1 MYPDSAAHRSRRTAS
16 GAPEGGA
23 SASAVVR
30 RLLTPGAP
38 PFALLRRATPGY
50 PPDTVEVLLG
60 PVTEAARLADIP
72 LPTGAPD
79 AARPVHD
86 VLALVP
92 FRQIRERGFD
102 VRDDGTPLTLLTPE
116 ETYELPLADVLD
128 ALPAHRVNVAHGA
141 FDVTDEAYAEIVKR
155 VVRDE
160 IGTGE
165 GANFVIRR
173 DFRGQIRDFC
183 AADALALF
191 RRLLAGER
199 GAYWTFV
206 VHTGGNGTE
215 GPSVQ
220 GQARATG
227 GRTLVGASPEV
238 HVRMSG
244 GRGEHGM
251 LPAEGGGGPTG
262 GTVVMNPISGTYR
275 YPPEGPTVDGLLGFL
290 HDGKEIEELSM
301 VVDEELKMM
310 CTVGDMGGV
319 VVGPRLKEM
328 AHLAH
333 TEYELRGRSSLDV
346 RDVLRQTM
354 FAATVTG
361 SPVQNACRVI
371 ERYEPRGRDGG
382 GRGYYAG
389 ALALIG
395 RDAAGAQ
402 TLDSPI
408 LIRTAD
414 IDPAGRLRVP
424 VGATLVRGSDPAGE
438 VAETH
443 AKAAGVLAALGVRP
457 GRAREE
463 SERPRLAE
471 DSRVRAA
478 LDGRR
483 ASLAP
488 FWLRM
493 QEHTGQDHTEQ
504 EHAAQ
509 EDEAGA
515 GPAGH
520 ALVVDGED
528 TFTAMLA
535 HLLRSSGLDVTV
547 RRYDERGLRE
557 AVAAHDGPLVLGP
570 GPGNPADL
578 DDPRMRFLRGLTAD
592 ALRSHRHGLLGVCLG
607 HELIAAEL
615 GLGIVR
621 KEVPYQGAQSA
632 IDLFGRAETVGFYSS
647 FVARCDDAQAAEL
660 AGRGIEVS
668 RQAPSGEVHAVRGT
682 GFAGVQFHPES
693 VLTLRGVDVVRE
705 LMTWVR
711 VAGEPSAS
719 WSGVAAGPVAP
730 GTGTLRS

>member
-1 MYPDSAAHRSRRTAS
+1 MDLA
-16 GAPEGGA
+16 
-23 SASAVVR
+23 
-30 RLLTPGAP
+30 RLLHDSR
-38 PFALLRRATPGY
+38 PFALLRRRTPGH
-50 PPDTVEVLLG
+50 DQDLVEVLIG
-60 PVTEAARLADIP
+60 PVTTCERLAD
-72 LPTGAPD
+72 LPDEG
-79 AARPVHD
+79 
-86 VLALVP
+86 LALVP

-102 VRDDGTPLTLLTPE
+102 VRDDGTPLAVLTPE
-116 ETYELPLADVLD
+116 ESCTVPLAD
-128 ALPAHRVNVAHGA
+128 ALARLPEHGVRVTGGG
-141 FDVTDEAYAEIVKR
+141 FDVDDEEYARIVGR
-155 VVRDE
+155 VLEEE

-173 DFRGQIRDFC
+173 TYRGEIPGFGR
-183 AADALALF
+183 ADALALF

-206 VHTGGNGTE
+206 VHTGD
-215 GPSVQ
+215 GP
-220 GQARATG
+220 G
-227 GRTLVGASPEV
+227 GRTLVGASPEA
-238 HVRMSG
+238 HVRMS
-244 GRGEHGM
+244 
-251 LPAEGGGGPTG
+251 G

-275 YPPEGPTVDGLLGFL
+275 YPATGPTPEHLLGFL
-290 HDGKEIEELSM
+290 ADGKEIEELSM

-346 RDVLRQTM
+346 REVLRHTL

-371 ERYEPRGRDGG
+371 ERHESG

-389 ALALIG
+389 ALALLG
-395 RDAAGAQ
+395 RDAGGAQ

-414 IDPAGRLRVP
+414 IDADGRLRVP

-443 AKAAGVLAALGVRP
+443 AKAAGVLVALGVRP
-457 GRAREE
+457 GAPGGEREL
-463 SERPRLAE
+463 PRLAE
-471 DSRVRAA
+471 DPRVRAA

-493 QEHTGQDHTEQ
+493 QERSQ
-504 EHAAQ
+504 AL
-509 EDEAGA
+509 
-515 GPAGH
+515 AGH

-535 HLLRSSGLDVTV
+535 HVLRSCGLDVTV
-547 RRYDERGLRE
+547 RRYDEAGLRA
-557 AVAAHDGPLVLGP
+557 AVLAHEGPLVLGP
-570 GPGNPADL
+570 GPGDPRDPAD
-578 DDPRMRFLRGLTAD
+578 PKMRLLRALTAE
-592 ALRSHRHGLLGVCLG
+592 ALAGHRHGVLGVCLG

-615 GLGIVR
+615 GLDIVR
-621 KEVPYQGAQSA
+621 KEVPYQGAQTTV
-632 IDLFGRAETVGFYSS
+632 DLFGRPETVGFYNS
-647 FVARCDDAQAAEL
+647 FTARCDDEARAEL
-660 AGRGIEVS
+660 AAHGVEVS
-668 RQAPSGEVHAVRGT
+668 RGAGGEVHALRGP

-693 VLTLRGVDVVRE
+693 VLTLDGAAIVTG
-705 LMTWVR
+705 LM
-711 VAGEPSAS
+711 GQLC
-719 WSGVAAGPVAP
+719 
-730 GTGTLRS
+730 GTRTFSERRPAR